1 MGEQWGDR
9 ERGMRMERPRREKG
23 PRDLGRLRS
32 RDGTGGGNTPAE
44 DQEKVGP
51 ATWLSLQPFGV
62 PTPTPT
68 GIPGILL
75 GPPSSFSPLALLGS
89 QGQEPPNYF
98 QMWTEPRGEGGGGSR
113 GRGDEGEAAARAL
126 RLNLETG
133 LPELPTFAL
142 LLCQL
147 NI

>member
-23 PRDLGRLRS
+23 PRDLGRLHS

-62 PTPTPT
+62 PTPTQQEFPESSSA
-68 GIPGILL
+68 PLPHS
-75 GPPSSFSPLALLGS
+75 PPSPCLAVRDRSRLTTS
-89 QGQEPPNYF
+89 RCGQSHEAK
-98 QMWTEPRGEGGGGSR
+98 GGVGVGGGEMREKQQR
-113 GRGDEGEAAARAL
+113 GPSD
-126 RLNLETG
+126 
-133 LPELPTFAL
+133 
-142 LLCQL
+142 
-147 NI
+147 